1 MTKVIRCH
9 CGSIIKG
16 ESDEA
21 LVANAQQHAKEAHGM
36 EVTPDLVAAVRAA
49 IKDEGARA

>member
-36 EVTPDLVAAVRAA
+36 ELTREQALSMAQPA
-49 IKDEGARA
+49 